1 MYSVLIVASGGA
13 LGTTLRW
20 LIQKIFVYLSQQ
32 FPYFQALS
40 FGTLC
45 INLIGGYCI
54 GLLSSLLLHYHANE
68 SLKLFVIVGF
78 LGGFTT
84 FSSFSMESLEL
95 LRRSQYTLFCLH
107 ILLHTFGSIFMASC
121 GLATFQAFKS
131 HDSL

>member
-1 MYSVLIVASGGA
+1 MCSFLIVASGGA

-20 LIQKIFVYLSQQ
+20 LIQKIFIYLSQQ
-32 FPYFQALS
+32 FPYFQNLS
-40 FGTLC
+40 LGTLC
-45 INLIGGYCI
+45 VNLIGGYCI

-107 ILLHTFGSIFMASC
+107 ILLHTFGLIFMASC

-131 HDSL
+131 H